1 MLPNQPQQCTGD
13 ALLWPRA
20 ARASFLAAM
29 RIGLAFLLLLGSRA
43 QLEIRV
49 DDRTVIYNGGA
60 NYTASLQF
68 CDQHNIPDADACAWD
83 IYQTSG
89 ATNGQLIQE
98 AWALLPD
105 AYVDVKQARATVS
118 ELQRR
123 VSSLTPFALDDSS
136 VPVLQPHW
144 RLAFSGGTGT
154 EISSILRG
162 WGRLYSEA
170 LFHALAE
177 PRIRRSRPRVGFA
190 SSWFCNSAIGRLY
203 TGLLEKINWVDVY
216 VFHVREPSGRLKRD
230 FFTDA
235 IDAVS
240 TSHVLPR
247 DLSEA
252 RAIIASSNLDILVFT
267 DIGMEPF
274 TYALAFSRF
283 APVQCV
289 FWGHPT
295 TSGIPGHAIDYYVVM
310 DAAEGDRGYSR
321 YAEQL
326 VRLDT
331 LGAFYFSNESG
342 QYRPSKSR
350 EAYAAEVDLPS
361 EGHVYAIPQ
370 HCLKFHPM
378 FDEALVKIL
387 ALDRDAILVVKNCS
401 TSIRV
406 EERLAKRVDISGR
419 IVRVP
424 QLSLQDYVRLFGG
437 SHVALETFP
446 FGGSITSLDAFE
458 GGTPVVSLA
467 QFRARPALTVAL
479 YDIMNISCCVASNVD
494 CVERPCA
501 SRRILHSGRRS
512 ARRSARRFRLKS
524 MDAALEIEALLQV
537 LGCRSL
543 SSKAHSDA
551 PYESARKAKAPSPS
565 TPAATAG
572 TFTPLPSSSRS
583 FFFEGAFRVSRLP

>member
-1 MLPNQPQQCTGD
+1 M
-13 ALLWPRA
+13 
-20 ARASFLAAM
+20 
-29 RIGLAFLLLLGSRA
+29 
-43 QLEIRV
+43 
-49 DDRTVIYNGGA
+49 
-60 NYTASLQF
+60 
-68 CDQHNIPDADACAWD
+68 
-83 IYQTSG
+83 
-89 ATNGQLIQE
+89 
-98 AWALLPD
+98 
-105 AYVDVKQARATVS
+105 
-118 ELQRR
+118 
-123 VSSLTPFALDDSS
+123 
-136 VPVLQPHW
+136 
-144 RLAFSGGTGT
+144 
-154 EISSILRG
+154 
-162 WGRLYSEA
+162 
-170 LFHALAE
+170 
-177 PRIRRSRPRVGFA
+177 
-190 SSWFCNSAIGRLY
+190 
-203 TGLLEKINWVDVY
+203 EKIDKAKFDVY

-240 TSHVLPR
+240 TSQVLPR

-387 ALDRDAILVVKNCS
+387 TLDRDADTRRQELFYLDK
-401 TSIRV
+401 V
-406 EERLAKRVDISGR
+406 EERLAKRVDIDGR
-419 IVRVP
+419 IIRVP

-479 YDIMNISCCVASNVD
+479 YDIMNVSCCVASNVTTTSK
-494 CVERPCA
+494 RPCA
-501 SRRILHSGRRS
+501 ASRILHSGRRS
-512 ARRSARRFRLKS
+512 ARRSTRRAS
-524 MDAALEIEALLQV
+524 ASTVPDAVAWEIEAFFSKC
-537 LGCRSL
+537 LG
-543 SSKAHSDA
+543 SDNI
-551 PYESARKAKAPSPS
+551 
-565 TPAATAG
+565 
-572 TFTPLPSSSRS
+572 FIV
-583 FFFEGAFRVSRLP
+583 EGAHATRLTRAREKPKPRAPAPPQPRPARSRHSRLRAGPSF

>member
-1 MLPNQPQQCTGD
+1 MILG
-13 ALLWPRA
+13 A
-20 ARASFLAAM
+20 A
-29 RIGLAFLLLLGSRA
+29 LLLLGSTTA
-43 QLEIRV
+43 QLDIRV
-49 DDRTVIYNGGA
+49 DHRTVVYNGGA
-60 NYTASLQF
+60 NYTASLEF

-83 IYQTSG
+83 IYQASG
-89 ATNGQLIQE
+89 ATSGQLIQE

-105 AYVDVKQARATVS
+105 AYVDVKQARATVA

-123 VSSLTPFALDDSS
+123 VSSLKPFALDDDS

-144 RLAFSGGTGT
+144 RLAFSGGTGDQ
-154 EISSILRG
+154 ISSILRG

-177 PRIRRSRPRVGFA
+177 PRIHHKPRVGFT

-203 TGLLEKINWVDVY
+203 TGLLEKINKAKFDVY

-235 IDAVS
+235 IDRVS
-240 TSHVLPR
+240 TAHVLPR

-295 TSGIPGHAIDYYVVM
+295 TSGVPGHAIDYYVVM
-310 DAAEGDRGYSR
+310 DAAEDDRGYSR
-321 YAEQL
+321 YAEQF
-326 VRLDT
+326 VRLDS

-342 QYRPSKSR
+342 QYRPSKRR
-350 EAYAAEVDLPS
+350 EDYAAEVGLPS
-361 EGHVYAIPQ
+361 SGHIYAIPQ
-370 HCLKFHPM
+370 HCLKFHPL

-387 ALDRDAILVVKNCS
+387 TLDRDAILVVKNCS
-401 TSIRV
+401 TSITV
-406 EERLAKRVDISGR
+406 EERLSTKIDISGR

-458 GGTPVVSLA
+458 GGTPVVSMK

-479 YDIMNISCCVASNVD
+479 YDIMNLSCCVASDIDDYVRTAVRIASD
-494 CVERPCA
+494 PSLRASIRPSLDA
-501 SRRILHSGRRS
+501 
-512 ARRSARRFRLKS
+512 ARFRLYES
-524 MDAALEIEALLQV
+524 TDAVLEIEAFFS
-537 LGCRSL
+537 RSL
-543 SSKAHSDA
+543 KLS
-551 PYESARKAKAPSPS
+551 
-565 TPAATAG
+565 
-572 TFTPLPSSSRS
+572 
-583 FFFEGAFRVSRLP
+583 

>member
-1 MLPNQPQQCTGD
+1 
-13 ALLWPRA
+13 
-20 ARASFLAAM
+20 M
-29 RIGLAFLLLLGSRA
+29 RIGLAFVLLGSTTA
-43 QLEIRV
+43 QLDIRV
-49 DDRTVIYNGGA
+49 DYRTVVYKGGA
-60 NYTASLQF
+60 NYTASLKF
-68 CDQHNIPDADACAWD
+68 CAQHNIPTAHACAWD
-83 IYQTSG
+83 IYQASG
-89 ATNGQLIQE
+89 ATSGQLIQE

-105 AYVDVKQARATVS
+105 AYVDVNQARATVA

-123 VSSLTPFALDDSS
+123 VASLRPFEIDDNS

-144 RLAFSGGTGT
+144 RLAFSGGTGSQ
-154 EISSILRG
+154 ISSILRG

-177 PRIRRSRPRVGFA
+177 PHKPSRRPKVGFA

-203 TGLLEKINWVDVY
+203 TGLLEKIDKAKFDVY

-235 IDAVS
+235 IDRVS
-240 TSHVLPR
+240 TAQVLPR

-252 RAIIASSNLDILVFT
+252 RAIIFKTSLDILVFT

-283 APVQCV
+283 APIQCV

-295 TSGIPGHAIDYYVVM
+295 TSGVPGHAIDYYVVM
-310 DAAEGDRGYSR
+310 DAAENDQGYSR

-342 QYRPSKSR
+342 QYLPQKTR
-350 EAYAAEVDLPS
+350 EAYAAEVGLPS
-361 EGHVYAIPQ
+361 SGHIYAVPQ
-370 HCLKFHPM
+370 HCLKFHPL

-401 TSIRV
+401 TSIKV
-406 EERLAKRVDISGR
+406 EERLSTKIDIRGR

-458 GGTPVVSLA
+458 GGTPVVSMK

-479 YDIMNISCCVASNVD
+479 YDIMNVSCCVAASVD
-494 CVERPCA
+494 EYVEMAVRIA
-501 SRRILHSGRRS
+501 SDDELRRRIRS
-512 ARRSARRFRLKS
+512 SLDAARFRLYES
-524 MDAALEIEALLQV
+524 MDAVLEIEAFFS
-537 LGCRSL
+537 RSL
-543 SSKAHSDA
+543 KLS
-551 PYESARKAKAPSPS
+551 
-565 TPAATAG
+565 
-572 TFTPLPSSSRS
+572 
-583 FFFEGAFRVSRLP
+583 

>member
-1 MLPNQPQQCTGD
+1 MLPDRPQQCTGD

-29 RIGLAFLLLLGSRA
+29 RIGLAFLLLGTRA
-43 QLEIRV
+43 QLEIVV
-49 DDRTVIYNGGA
+49 DDRTVVYKGGA

-68 CDQHNIPDADACAWD
+68 CDQHNIPKAHACAWD
-83 IYQTSG
+83 IYQASG
-89 ATNGQLIQE
+89 ATSGQLIQE

-105 AYVDVKQARATVS
+105 AYVDGKHARATVA

-123 VSSLTPFALDDSS
+123 VSSLTPFALDDDS

-144 RLAFSGGTGT
+144 RLAFSGGTGD
-154 EISSILRG
+154 EVSSILRG
-162 WGRLYSEA
+162 WGRLYSHA

-177 PRIRRSRPRVGFA
+177 PHVRRSRPKVGFA

-203 TGLLEKINWVDVY
+203 TGLLEKIDKSKFDVY

-240 TSHVLPR
+240 TSQVLPR

-252 RAIIASSNLDILVFT
+252 RAIIASSQLDILVFT

-283 APVQCV
+283 APIQCV

-310 DAAEGDRGYSR
+310 DAAEDDRGYSR

-342 QYRPSKSR
+342 QYRPSKKR
-350 EAYAAEVDLPS
+350 EDYAQEMDLPS
-361 EGHVYAIPQ
+361 SGHIYAIPQ

-406 EERLAKRVDISGR
+406 EERLAKSIDISGR
-419 IVRVP
+419 IIRVP

-458 GGTPVVSLA
+458 GGTPVVSMK
-467 QFRARPALTVAL
+467 QFRGRPALTVAL
-479 YDIMNISCCVASNVD
+479 YDIMDVSCCVADGIDDYVQRA
-494 CVERPCA
+494 VRIA
-501 SRRILHSGRRS
+501 SDPSLRS
-512 ARRSARRFRLKS
+512 SIRSSLDAARFRLYES
-524 MDAALEIEALLQV
+524 IDAVLEIEAFFS
-537 LGCRSL
+537 RSL
-543 SSKAHSDA
+543 K
-551 PYESARKAKAPSPS
+551 
-565 TPAATAG
+565 
-572 TFTPLPSSSRS
+572 L
-583 FFFEGAFRVSRLP
+583 L

>member
-1 MLPNQPQQCTGD
+1 MLPDQPQPCTGD
-13 ALLWPRA
+13 AFSWPRA
-20 ARASFLAAM
+20 ARASFIAAM
-29 RIGLAFLLLLGSRA
+29 RGARLALLLLCTSA
-43 QLEIRV
+43 LEIRV
-49 DDRTVIYNGGA
+49 DDRTVVYNGGA

-83 IYQTSG
+83 IYQASG
-89 ATNGQLIQE
+89 ATSGQLIQE

-105 AYVDVKQARATVS
+105 AYVDPEQARATVS

-123 VSSLTPFALDDSS
+123 VSSLTPFALDDFS

-144 RLAFSGGTGT
+144 RLAFSGGTGSQ
-154 EISSILRG
+154 ISSILRG

-177 PRIRRSRPRVGFA
+177 PHKPSRRPKVGFA

-203 TGLLEKINWVDVY
+203 TGLLEKIDKSKFDVY

-230 FFTDA
+230 FFTNA
-235 IDAVS
+235 IDQVS
-240 TSHVLPR
+240 TAQVLPR

-252 RAIIASSNLDILVFT
+252 RAIIFKTSLDILVFT

-283 APVQCV
+283 APIQCV

-295 TSGIPGHAIDYYVVM
+295 TSGVPGHAIDYYVVM
-310 DAAEGDRGYSR
+310 DAAENDQGYSR

-342 QYRPSKSR
+342 QYLPQKSR
-350 EAYAAEVDLPS
+350 EAYAAEVGLPS
-361 EGHVYAIPQ
+361 SGHIYAVPQ

-378 FDEALVKIL
+378 FDEALVRVL
-387 ALDRDAILVVKNCS
+387 ASDRDAILVVKNCS
-401 TSIRV
+401 TSVTV
-406 EERLAKRVDISGR
+406 EERLSTKIDISGR

-458 GGTPVVSLA
+458 GGTPVVSMK

-479 YDIMNISCCVASNVD
+479 YDIMNVSCCVASDIDDYVRTA
-494 CVERPCA
+494 VRIA
-501 SRRILHSGRRS
+501 SDPSLRASIRS
-512 ARRSARRFRLKS
+512 SLDAARFRLYES
-524 MDAALEIEALLQV
+524 TDAVLEIEAFFS
-537 LGCRSL
+537 RSL
-543 SSKAHSDA
+543 KLS
-551 PYESARKAKAPSPS
+551 
-565 TPAATAG
+565 
-572 TFTPLPSSSRS
+572 
-583 FFFEGAFRVSRLP
+583 